1 LNNGL
6 RDTTIFTQTLS
17 ASAWRASPILKIKN
31 YLPLTDSM
39 TVTFQAFDSDPGHL
53 VEAALDN
60 FRLVDL
66 ALPNAVQNFAETW
79 KLTAYP
85 NPFSQSLSIDYQLDK
100 STKNATLSVFN
111 ALGQVVDAQKGLY
124 TEGSLSVGFGLPT
137 GVYFVKIEAEGQASK
152 AVRVVKQ

>member
-1 LNNGL
+1 
-6 RDTTIFTQTLS
+6 
-17 ASAWRASPILKIKN
+17 
-31 YLPLTDSM
+31 
-39 TVTFQAFDSDPGHL
+39 
-53 VEAALDN
+53 
-60 FRLVDL
+60 L